1 MAEMLY
7 LEKNSNLLKRL
18 QAMHQ
23 NLSQSSLIQ
32 SQSASS
38 SVRNS
43 LTQIPVYSPKKSQV
57 TLAQNNTSSAQK

>member
-1 MAEMLY
+1 MSEKLY

-23 NLSQSSLIQ
+23 NMSQSSLLQ
-32 SQSASS
+32 TQSASS

-43 LTQIPVYSPKKSQV
+43 LTQIPVYSPKKSQAA
-57 TLAQNNTSSAQK
+57 LASNNTSSPQK